1 MPGWLLKSGVLP
13 GSLSI
18 ATRDSNGCG
27 PRKPHGICLRIWCLR
42 QATVLSL
49 LIGVAASGIGSLSAQ
64 DSSEQSGALRLP
76 TSSLVEQ
83 SVRQLREQ
91 IRNNQTQEAADTF
104 RRLSTSDPGLL
115 LPRQDTNQYVP
126 PYQILGDEFER
137 FPETLRTLLREAN
150 DLSSRTSFVEAVRQE
165 QWEDLVLVMHEFPGS
180 DGAQLARLLL
190 AQAHLDR
197 GHDVAAQHWLNQLA
211 ESSLL
216 SAELRSAVNELQRR
230 IERWQSDDPDHPRE
244 DHHSSSVRVSPPEWH
259 IRWTQREDV
268 AKQIHQV
275 IGRSLFSGSSAA
287 ASSWNAVIHDGL
299 VFRRTLRGLTA
310 LDIHTGVPQWNY
322 RLSPNHL
329 QYLKGIPGFDSAD
342 GEEISSLG
350 GSFLSMLLHDGALNS
365 IQTGRQAVYAVVAQQ
380 TNERISMRMGQESVR
395 KRAQLVAVSQQD
407 GRRQWTI
414 GGPPLESQFPVALSD
429 TWFAGPPVAAGDLL
443 FGIVEQESEIRLV
456 TLRQRTGEV
465 VNSTVLAFS
474 DTTIGQDTPRSLVA
488 ATPVIV
494 GGLILCPTTTGWL
507 IAVDQLTHT
516 VIWATRTR
524 RPDVDQADFDRDNIR
539 FMMTQHAETQSPHT
553 GIHVLGS
560 SAVVIPWDSQELLL
574 LDIPTG
580 ISSQPQ
586 ERREYSGIIATT
598 NAGVVVA
605 MEDESTLQRLD
616 VLANEVIW
624 ECHIPELN
632 GIPQGTGVVQ
642 AGHLLVGTSIGA
654 LLTLD
659 IETGAIVSATPDM
672 LPPSVP
678 GILLDA
684 SENRTSEE
692 ETTVRNL
699 VFISPDETTC
709 LTTELNL
716 PDSQET
722 SARVARLIDEHACD
736 QAWDILDSI
745 SETAYKED
753 RQLAELRF
761 EAAFGLAVTRT
772 LPPSIDLQSL
782 AVTVRQEKL
791 ARVFAVSQSFT
802 EEPSAAANAAIQL
815 ANEGQS
821 WLTIIPTALLVDS
834 DDVAELSEQAML
846 STGSWAAHL
855 IEHALKQDASLAD
868 DGSFTELLASLP
880 SETLVRIQHS
890 AAAEVIRARLT
901 EIQDPEQAVHLLVHL
916 ARLNSNLDALASELN
931 ALPLMKELPSGQRLL
946 AGADQLQNPNVRQ
959 LAIQRILAAVST
971 EEELEL
977 LESVSDEIAAQDE
990 SRLGWEE
997 TWNSD
1002 DYMAVPFAR
1011 PQPSRRRSIQLQLS
1025 DCRDPLLSAL
1035 TFKLHRNPQRL
1046 SIQSAAPDTSE
1057 IWSVTGSLPGDTGI
1071 VSSTQVSRFGSIVML
1086 QSPTHLVA
1094 VSLLDQRVLWQY
1106 ESVVSERLTMLQTP
1120 FNTAFQDMPS
1130 EYTGFI
1136 APRGTTFDWV
1146 CLKSPESIRVVDAL
1160 TGLVRW
1166 TFVLPD
1172 VESDNKIVVDEEYI
1186 LISTGDSIIAM
1197 EPRFGVQI
1205 PHQITMEQFEETLYS
1220 HNAHVVIREPSE
1232 DDSELSL
1239 VWKNPLTGKIL
1250 RAITIQGTAKIQ
1262 RPTEERLAVIH
1273 ANRNATTVDLTTGD
1287 MQQYPWTE
1295 LATSSTDAWTAEL
1308 ITYVEDK
1315 EYVYLIHQPTAR
1327 QMHESMRGRI
1337 PHRQMSAFTGI
1348 RVLDRQTGEHLWEY
1362 ILPDGE
1368 SARVVTDQLS
1378 LPFLATIQR
1387 PVDSTTRKPLGWVTF
1402 RCFNKRSGKLLVD
1415 SRLPMRFSYDE
1426 LRISQEANQSIDLNI
1441 HGTHVRFERPG
1452 FPTIRR
1458 PGQ

>member
-1 MPGWLLKSGVLP
+1 MPDRHRGLAEKLWLIQQHRHP
-13 GSLSI
+13 
-18 ATRDSNGCG
+18 
-27 PRKPHGICLRIWCLR
+27 
-42 QATVLSL
+42 
-49 LIGVAASGIGSLSAQ
+49 
-64 DSSEQSGALRLP
+64 AL
-76 TSSLVEQ
+76 
-83 SVRQLREQ
+83 
-91 IRNNQTQEAADTF
+91 
-104 RRLSTSDPGLL
+104 
-115 LPRQDTNQYVP
+115 
-126 PYQILGDEFER
+126 
-137 FPETLRTLLREAN
+137 
-150 DLSSRTSFVEAVRQE
+150 AVRQE
-165 QWEDLVLVMHEFPGS
+165 QWDDLVLVMHEFPGS

-197 GHDVAAQHWLNQLA
+197 GHDAAAQHWLNQLA

-216 SAELRSAVNELQRR
+216 SADMLSAVNELQRQ
-230 IERWQSDDPDHPRE
+230 IERWQLDEPGNPRE

-259 IRWTQREDV
+259 IRWSQRVDV
-268 AKQIHQV
+268 AKQIHHV
-275 IGRSLFSGSSAA
+275 IERSLYSASSAA

-310 LDIHTGVPQWNY
+310 LDIHTGVPEWNY

-329 QYLKGIPGFDSAD
+329 QYLNGIPGFDSAD

-350 GSFLSMLLHDGALNS
+350 GSFFSMLLHDGALNS
-365 IQTGRQAVYAVVAQQ
+365 VQAGRQAVYAVVAQQ
-380 TNERISMRMGQESVR
+380 SSERVSMGMGQEPVR
-395 KRAQLVAVSQQD
+395 KRAQLVAVSRRD

-429 TWFAGPPVAAGDLL
+429 TWFAGPPVADGDLL
-443 FGIVEQESEIRLV
+443 YGIVEQESEVRLV

-494 GGLILCPTTTGWL
+494 SGLILCPTTTGWL

-516 VIWATRTR
+516 VVWATRTR
-524 RPDVDQADFDRDNIR
+524 PPDVDQDDFDRDDIR
-539 FMMTQHAETQSPHT
+539 FMMSQHAETQSPHT
-553 GIHVLGS
+553 TIHVLGN
-560 SAVVIPWDSQELLL
+560 SAVVIPWDSKELLL

-580 ISSQPQ
+580 ISRQPQ
-586 ERREYSGIIATT
+586 EPREYSGVIATT
-598 NAGVVVA
+598 KAGVVVA

-616 VLANEVIW
+616 VLTNEVIW

-642 AGHLLVGTSIGA
+642 AGQLLIGTSIGA

-659 IETGAIVSATPDM
+659 VETGAIVSATPDM
-672 LPPSVP
+672 LPPAVP
-678 GILLDA
+678 GVLLDA
-684 SENRTSEE
+684 SENRTSEA

-709 LTTELNL
+709 LTTEPNL

-722 SARVARLIDEHACD
+722 SARVARLIDEHVWD

-745 SETAYKED
+745 SDTAYEED

-761 EAAFGLAVTRT
+761 EAAFGLAVTQP
-772 LPPSIDLQSL
+772 LPESIDLQSL
-782 AVTVRQEKL
+782 AVTVRQQNL
-791 ARVFAVSQSFT
+791 ARIFAVSQSFA
-802 EEPSAAANAAIQL
+802 EEPRSAATAAIQL
-815 ANEGQS
+815 ANEGRS
-821 WLTIIPTALLVDS
+821 WLTVIPTALLVNS
-834 DDVAELSEQAML
+834 DDALEFSKQAML

-855 IEHALKQDASLAD
+855 VEHALKQEDSLAD
-868 DGSFTELLASLP
+868 DGSFTELLESLP
-880 SETLVRIQHS
+880 SETLVLIQHQ
-890 AAAEVIRARLT
+890 AAAAVLRSRLT
-901 EIQDPEQAVHLLVHL
+901 AIQDPEQAVHLLVHL
-916 ARLNSNLDALASELN
+916 ARLNSESDASASEPN
-931 ALPLMKELPSGQRLL
+931 PLPMMKDLPSGQRLL
-946 AGADQLQNPNVRQ
+946 ASAEQLQNPTVRQ
-959 LAIQRILAAVST
+959 LSIQRILATVSI
-971 EEELEL
+971 EEEVEL
-977 LESVSDEIAAQDE
+977 LESVSAEIAAQDE
-990 SRLGWEE
+990 SRLDWDE

-1002 DYMAVPFAR
+1002 DYLAIPFAR
-1011 PQPSRRRSIQLQLS
+1011 PQPSRRRSVQLQLS
-1025 DCRDPLLSAL
+1025 DCQDPLLSAL

-1046 SIQSAAPDTSE
+1046 SIQSASPDPSE
-1057 IWSVTGSLPGDTGI
+1057 IWSVTGSLPVDTGM
-1071 VSSTQVSRFGSIVML
+1071 VSSTQVSRFGSIVMV

-1106 ESVVSERLTMLQTP
+1106 ESVVSERRNMLQTP
-1120 FNTAFQDMPS
+1120 FSTAFHDLPS

-1136 APRGTTFDWV
+1136 APQGTTFDWV

-1166 TFVLPD
+1166 AFVLSD

-1186 LISTGDSIIAM
+1186 LISTGDAIIAM

-1205 PHQITMEQFEETLYS
+1205 PHQITMEEFEQTLCS
-1220 HNAHVVIREPSE
+1220 HNSHVVIRELSE

-1239 VWKNPLTGKIL
+1239 VWKNPLTGEIL
-1250 RAITIQGTAKIQ
+1250 RTQSIQGAAKIQ
-1262 RPTEERLAVIH
+1262 RPTAERLAIIH
-1273 ANRNATTVDLTTGD
+1273 TNRDVTTVELTTGD

-1295 LATSSTDAWTAEL
+1295 IATSLADAWTAEL
-1308 ITYVEDK
+1308 MTYVEDK
-1315 EYVYLIHQPTAR
+1315 EYVYLIHQPTTR

-1337 PHRQMSAFTGI
+1337 PNRQMPPFTGV
-1348 RVLDRQTGEHLWEY
+1348 RVLDRQTGEHLWEHN
-1362 ILPDGE
+1362 LPDGE
-1368 SARVVTDQLS
+1368 SARAVTDQLS

-1387 PVDSTTRKPLGWVTF
+1387 PVDARTRKPLGWVTF

-1426 LRISQEANQSIDLNI
+1426 LRISEEANRSIDLNI
-1441 HGTHVRFERPG
+1441 HGTHVRFERPD